1 MGYYERVS
9 GARIH
14 ATYIRPGG
22 VIMDIPKGLLVD
34 IQLFTEH
41 FVYRVD
47 EIEELLTSN
56 RIWKYRL
63 LGVGRVSKL
72 HACSLGF
79 SGPMIR
85 ASGIA

>member
-34 IQLFTEH
+34 IE
-41 FVYRVD
+41 YGSID
-47 EIEELLTSN
+47 
-56 RIWKYRL
+56 Y
-63 LGVGRVSKL
+63 
-72 HACSLGF
+72 
-79 SGPMIR
+79 
-85 ASGIA
+85 